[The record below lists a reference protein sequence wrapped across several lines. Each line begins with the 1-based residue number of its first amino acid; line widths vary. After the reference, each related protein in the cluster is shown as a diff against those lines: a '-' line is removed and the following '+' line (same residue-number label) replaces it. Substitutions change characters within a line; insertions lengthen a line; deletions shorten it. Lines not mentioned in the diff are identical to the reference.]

1 MKEIRDSI
9 NETAAGAKEGL
20 LDAVKSLTGLST
32 G

>member
-1 MKEIRDSI
+1 MKEVRDSI

-20 LDAVKSLTGLST
+20 LEAVKSLTGLSA